1 MKKFYLI
8 TLYAF
13 LASFGSYVSA
23 ETWTK
28 VTTAPD
34 DWSGEYLIVY
44 EAGSVAFDG
53 SRTTLDAA
61 SNIQSVTIT
70 NNQITTKDDFDFS
83 FTIKATDGGYTIK
96 SASGYYI
103 GRTTNKNGLD
113 SNKSTPYT
121 NTLLLNTS
129 GDISIKSSAGTYL
142 QYNSDSN
149 QKWFRYF
156 GSNQKAIQLYK
167 KVQAAPAD
175 QVAAPKFTVADGFSS
190 FEPITASATTT
201 TEGATVHYS
210 YTKNGEPQTLAD
222 DKQAPVLSTVGTYEV
237 TAFATDDTGT
247 LKPSGPVTAK
257 YIITA
262 PAVPTAEPKPGTY
275 SEATII
281 KFTSPE
287 GTIVRVKRGNEYFT
301 PVKNIFTKELTAVNG
316 EKTTYTFE
324 VWTEYNDNNSD
335 RVFYTY
341 TIDPN
346 ANKGIF
352 ARINSVEH
360 FAANDKVIIVSEQ
373 ARMIMSTYGSKAFNG
388 EPASVEGSY
397 TIPFGDNKISILTI
411 ENGAKAGTYK
421 LKCDNSDNSDNS
433 DYLNLSSSS
442 KSTDITKATTGS
454 ENNISFKGN
463 NVTIN
468 NKNNNTR
475 SIIWSAE
482 KNLFRNYTTGNIK
495 KYPAEYYNV
504 QLYKKLT
511 GDGNLTA
518 RLRYHQNNEVIDA
531 EENVADGMTYQ
542 NIGAILLSSETAV
555 NYALVGE
562 DGTQIGTT
570 EPGKTSVLTF
580 PGVGKY
586 ILATSNKVISFT
598 IGSVV
603 SGVETIAA
611 DAAKVYGAAGNI
623 VVEAEAAADV
633 NVYNAA
639 GMLVAAQKVGAG
651 RTNIALAKGF
661 YVVRAGNT
669 VTKVAVR

>member
-8 TLYAF
+8 ILFAF
-13 LASFGSYVSA
+13 LASLGSYITAA

-28 VTTAPD
+28 VTTAPT

-44 EAGSVAFDG
+44 ETGKVAFDG
-53 SRTTLDAA
+53 SLKTLDAP
-61 SNIQSVTIT
+61 SNTQPVTISDGT
-70 NNQITTKDDFDFS
+70 ITTDDCNFY

-103 GRTTNKNGLD
+103 GRTKYDNGLD
-113 SNKSTPYT
+113 SNESTPYT
-121 NTLLLNTS
+121 NTLSLTGAN
-129 GDISIKSSAGTYL
+129 ISIQSGGTNL
-142 QYNSDSN
+142 RYNKTNDSN
-149 QKWFRYF
+149 SKRFRYYKS
-156 GSNQKAIQLYK
+156 GQQAIQLYK
-167 KVQAAPAD
+167 KAAAD
-175 QVAAPKFTVADGFSS
+175 QVATPKFTVADGFSS

-201 TEGATVHYS
+201 TKGAIVHYS
-210 YTKNGEPQTLAD
+210 YTKGDVKQTLD
-222 DKQAPVLSTVGTYEV
+222 DDTQAPVLSAIGTYEV

-247 LKPSGPVTAK
+247 LKPSNPVTAI
-257 YIITA
+257 YTIVPPDA
-262 PAVPTAEPKPGTY
+262 PTADPEPGTY
-275 SEATII
+275 NEATII
-281 KFTSPE
+281 KFTSPA

-341 TIDPN
+341 IIDPN
-346 ANKGIF
+346 AKNDIF

-360 FAANDKVIIVSEQ
+360 FAANDEVIIVSEK
-373 ARMIMSTYGSKAFNG
+373 AGRIMSTYGNNG
-388 EPASVEGSY
+388 FKGKPASVEGSY
-397 TIPFGDNKISILTI
+397 TIPFGDNEISILTI
-411 ENGAKAGTYK
+411 ENGKTAGTYK
-421 LKCDNSDNSDNS
+421 LKCANK
-433 DYLNLSSSS
+433 YLNLSNGEAN
-442 KSTDITKATTGS
+442 ITTNDTGS
-454 ENNISFKGN
+454 NNKISFVGN
-463 NVTIN
+463 NVRINNDNSRSIVWRAGTIN
-468 NKNNNTR
+468 LFKHYSNNNIDDT
-475 SIIWSAE
+475 
-482 KNLFRNYTTGNIK
+482 K
-495 KYPAEYYNV
+495 YYNV

-518 RLRYHQNNEVIDA
+518 RLRYHENNEVIDD
-531 EENVADGMTYQ
+531 EENVADGTTYE

-562 DGTQIGTT
+562 KGTQIGTT

-586 ILATSNKVISFT
+586 TLATSNKVISFT

-611 DAAKVYGAAGNI
+611 DAAKVYGAVGNI
-623 VVEAEAAADV
+623 VIEAEAAADV

>member
-8 TLYAF
+8 ILFAF
-13 LASFGSYVSA
+13 LASFGSYITAA
-23 ETWTK
+23 EK
-28 VTTAPD
+28 
-34 DWSGEYLIVY
+34 
-44 EAGSVAFDG
+44 
-53 SRTTLDAA
+53 
-61 SNIQSVTIT
+61 TIT
-70 NNQITTKDDFDFS
+70 YTFTTKDWN
-83 FTIKATDGGYTIK
+83 ATDQEGNAANWTLGA
-96 SASGYYI
+96 SASKDLETDGIPVYKAETGANATSPI
-103 GRTTNKNGLD
+103 SFNNIKKVELIWGTTKNGE
-113 SNKSTPYT
+113 
-121 NTLLLNTS
+121 
-129 GDISIKSSAGTYL
+129 GDIVLTVGGTD
-142 QYNSDSN
+142 QTAQTVSKN
-149 QKWFRYF
+149 QE
-156 GSNQKAIQLYK
+156 NQSYE
-167 KVQAAPAD
+167 VTFDTP
-175 QVAAPKFTVADGFSS
+175 VNGYVKFTVNCTTSTIFIKSVAVTYEGAPANQVATPKFDVADGYYS
-190 FEPITASATTT
+190 FKAITASATTT

-210 YTKNGEPQTLAD
+210 YTKNDVKQTLAD
-222 DKQAPVLSTVGTYEV
+222 DTQAPVLSTVGTYEV

-247 LKPSGPVTAK
+247 LKPSGPVTAM
-257 YIITA
+257 YTIVPPDA
-262 PAVPTAEPKPGTY
+262 PTADPEPGTY
-275 SEATII
+275 NVATTI

-301 PVKNIFTKELTAVNG
+301 PVKNIFIKELTAVNG

-324 VWTEYNDNNSD
+324 VWTEYNDNNSV

-346 ANKGIF
+346 AKNDIF

-360 FAANDKVIIVSEQ
+360 FAANDEVIIVSEK
-373 ARMIMSTYGSKAFNG
+373 AGMIMSTYGNNGFNG
-388 EPASVEGSY
+388 KSASVEGSY
-397 TIPFGDNKISILTI
+397 TIPFGDNEISILTI
-411 ENGAKAGTYK
+411 ENGATDGTYK
-421 LKCDNSDNSDNS
+421 LKCADE
-433 DYLNLSSSS
+433 YLNLSNGEAN
-442 KSTDITKATTGS
+442 ITTNDTGS
-454 ENNISFKGN
+454 NNKISFVGN
-463 NVTIN
+463 NVRIN
-468 NKNNNTR
+468 NDNTR
-475 SIIWSAE
+475 SIVWRAGTI
-482 KNLFRNYTTGNIK
+482 NLFKHYSKSNINDS
-495 KYPAEYYNV
+495 EYYNV

-518 RLRYHQNNEVIDA
+518 RLRYHENNEVIDD
-531 EENVADGMTYQ
+531 EENVADGTTYE

-562 DGTQIGTT
+562 GGTQIGTT

-611 DAAKVYGAAGNI
+611 DAAKVYGANGNI

>member
-8 TLYAF
+8 ILFAF

-34 DWSGEYLIVY
+34 DWSGDYLIVY

-61 SNIQSVTIT
+61 SNTQSVTISDGT
-70 NNQITTKDDFDFS
+70 ITTTGCNFY
-83 FTIKATDGGYTIK
+83 FTIEATAGTYAIK

-103 GRTTNKNGLD
+103 GRTSAKN
-113 SNKSTPYT
+113 NEIKSSKTTKYS
-121 NTLLLNTS
+121 NTLSLTGGN
-129 GDISIKSSAGTYL
+129 ISIKSSSVSAYL
-142 QYNSDSN
+142 RYNTAKD
-149 QKWFRYF
+149 QKRFRYF
-156 GSNQKAIQLYK
+156 SSGQEAIQLYK
-167 KVQAAPAD
+167 KSEEAPAD
-175 QVAAPKFTVADGFSS
+175 QVATPKFTVADGFSS

-222 DKQAPVLSTVGTYEV
+222 DTQAPVLSTVGTYVV
-237 TAFATDDTGT
+237 TAIAKDTGT
-247 LKPSGPVTAK
+247 LKDSDPATAT

-287 GTIVRVKRGNEYFT
+287 GTIVRVKRGDEYFT

-341 TIDPN
+341 TIDP
-346 ANKGIF
+346 
-352 ARINSVEH
+352 SYV
-360 FAANDKVIIVSEQ
+360 NDSYILCTDIKYLTPGTKVIFVG
-373 ARMIMSTYGSKAFNG
+373 ST
-388 EPASVEGSY
+388 VEGSACRVMTDFY
-397 TIPFGDNKISILTI
+397 TAKNYRNADAISDKVGDTLDDIGNAVVFTVAYDGSATDNYKYSFYDSESNYLGSGTAKNTMSNQTAEGGIIPDKAKWSISLD
-411 ENGAKAGTYK
+411 A
-421 LKCDNSDNSDNS
+421 
-433 DYLNLSSSS
+433 
-442 KSTDITKATTGS
+442 
-454 ENNISFKGN
+454 
-463 NVTIN
+463 
-468 NKNNNTR
+468 NKNYNAT
-475 SIIWSAE
+475 ILA
-482 KNLFRNYTTGNIK
+482 K
-495 KYPAEYYNV
+495 KYYSTYPY
-504 QLYKKLT
+504 
-511 GDGNLTA
+511 
-518 RLRYHQNNEVIDA
+518 LRYNSSNPRFACYDSSFA
-531 EENVADGMTYQ
+531 AG
-542 NIGAILLSSETAV
+542 LLRIYFNA
-555 NYALVGE
+555 
-562 DGTQIGTT
+562 
-570 EPGKTSVLTF
+570 KT
-580 PGVGKY
+580 
-586 ILATSNKVISFT
+586 
-598 IGSVV
+598 
-603 SGVETIAA
+603 SGVEKVALT
-611 DAAKVYGAAGNI
+611 DKKAKVYGANGNI